1 MRNIIFKL
9 NGRLWLYLV
18 LAVICF
24 ASINFNCAFA
34 EEVTSADAPS
44 HGLSTFSE
52 AMLSKLEQ
60 FSESFKD
67 GAKNL
72 FLGLAIISIVWS
84 FGQLV
89 IKGTEI
95 STFFFEVL
103 RVTLTIGFF
112 WWMIS
117 EFPNVLGNLFR
128 KFGDWG
134 IHVTHLSAMGP
145 AEFINSVTL
154 LTAKLFHPEGS
165 AFNVTLFF
173 VSFVG
178 CLFGIYI
185 MVFAIFMALNL
196 IVYEIEFLFFS
207 YIGVFVLG
215 TAGSSWTRDTSI
227 AYIKKIIAY
236 SVQYFATLV
245 LLGLCLD
252 IVNKYTNDVAMYQ
265 KEWEF
270 GKMILAE
277 LNILGVFLVTG
288 KVVQIIPQA
297 LAGLFGGG
305 STAGYDAGGIAGRV
319 VGGIVGAGL
328 TAAMG
333 GLGAGAGTLMR
344 GIGKGLSSSAKNIFS
359 GSGGKVAAAKAAEAA
374 SSAGKIVKNAV
385 DNSGISAAAKTALN
399 QSFGSNSQSYFK
411 W

>member
-1 MRNIIFKL
+1 MRNNIFKL
-9 NGRLWLYLV
+9 NSRLWLYLV

-24 ASINFNCAFA
+24 AAINFNCAFA
-34 EEVTSADAPS
+34 DYEAGDAPS
-44 HGLSTFSE
+44 HGLSTFTE

-60 FSESFKD
+60 FSESFKE

-72 FLGLAIISIVWS
+72 FLGLAVIAIVWS

-112 WWMIS
+112 WWLIS
-117 EFPNVLGNLFR
+117 DFPNVLGNLFK

-134 IHVTHLSAMGP
+134 INVTHLSATGP
-145 AEFINSVTL
+145 AELINSVTMLVVKL
-154 LTAKLFHPEGS
+154 LNPTGS
-165 AFNVTLFF
+165 AFNLTLFF

-178 CLFGIYI
+178 CLFAIYI

-196 IVYEIEFLFFS
+196 IIYEIEFLFFT

-252 IVNKYTNDVAMYQ
+252 IVNKYTNSVAMYQ
-265 KEWEF
+265 ENWKF
-270 GKMILAE
+270 GNMILAQ

-305 STAGYDAGGIAGRV
+305 SSAGYDAGGVAGRV
-319 VGGIVGAGL
+319 AGGAATAAAAPILGATGVGAATFARNL
-328 TAAMG
+328 G
-333 GLGAGAGTLMR
+333 GLGKSFAGSLLNKGMSSNNATVAKVAGAMSAA
-344 GIGKGLSSSAKNIFS
+344 GKMAKKTADFT
-359 GSGGKVAAAKAAEAA
+359 GF
-374 SSAGKIVKNAV
+374 SAG
-385 DNSGISAAAKTALN
+385 AKSMVQRA
-399 QSFGSNSQSYFK
+399 FGKDSQNSQK
-411 W
+411 

>member
-1 MRNIIFKL
+1 MRNNIFKL
-9 NGRLWLYLV
+9 NGRLWLYFV

-24 ASINFNCAFA
+24 AAINFNCAFA
-34 EEVTSADAPS
+34 EDFEATAADAPS

-112 WWMIS
+112 WWLIS

-134 IHVTHLSAMGP
+134 INVTHLNAMGP
-145 AEFINSVTL
+145 AEFINSVTTLVTKL
-154 LTAKLFHPEGS
+154 LHPEGS
-165 AFNVTLFF
+165 AFNITLFF
-173 VSFVG
+173 ASFVG
-178 CLFGIYI
+178 CLFAIYI

-196 IVYEIEFLFFS
+196 IVYEIEFLFFT

-265 KEWEF
+265 KDWAF
-270 GKMILAE
+270 GKMILAQ

-305 STAGYDAGGIAGRV
+305 SSAGYDAGGIAGRV
-319 VGGIVGAGL
+319 VGGVAGAAVAPILGGMGVGLGTFAKNL
-328 TAAMG
+328 G
-333 GLGAGAGTLMR
+333 GLGKSFSSYLLNKGMNSNNATVAKVAGAMSTT
-344 GIGKGLSSSAKNIFS
+344 GKMAK
-359 GSGGKVAAAKAAEAA
+359 KV
-374 SSAGKIVKNAV
+374 SDFTGVSAG
-385 DNSGISAAAKTALN
+385 AKSMVEGA
-399 QSFGSNSQSYFK
+399 FGKNSQK
-411 W
+411 